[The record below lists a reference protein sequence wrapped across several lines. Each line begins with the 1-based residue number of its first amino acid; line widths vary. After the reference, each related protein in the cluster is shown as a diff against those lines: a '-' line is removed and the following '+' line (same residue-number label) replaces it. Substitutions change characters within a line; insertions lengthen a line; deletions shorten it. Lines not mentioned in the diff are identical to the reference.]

1 MDVWDRLL
9 GTAMEV
15 AGACRTVTRAEKTL
29 GALVSA
35 PALPALEMQLLPGT
49 QRIRGRGFPG
59 KSGGVRDTQVKG
71 PSTGDEQDSRAT

>member
-9 GTAMEV
+9 GIAMEM
-15 AGACRTVTRAEKTL
+15 AGACRTVTRAEKIL

-35 PALPALEMQLLPGT
+35 PALPALELQLLPRAW
-49 QRIRGRGFPG
+49 RIRGRGFPG
-59 KSGGVRDTQVKG
+59 KSRGVRDTEVKG